1 VYDPEKLVATALG
14 VAVVVLV
21 LAIFAILGQE
31 ERSPHSENATK
42 EARKTN
48 FSGAFRS
55 IILVDTQA
63 RLFFGIV
70 VMTFV
75 GTLAQDVLLEPFGGL
90 VMKMEVGETTGL
102 TQYWGIGVLL
112 AMVLSGVILLKLL
125 GFMKVMRAGML
136 LSMLSFVGPI
146 AAGVSGNVGLLKAS
160 VMVMGFGTGLA
171 GAGMLSGTL
180 AFTSKIRAGMLLG
193 VWGVANMVGHAI
205 GSLLG
210 GVIVDGV
217 RVLTGNAFSAYTAVF
232 VFEIVVLAIALL
244 FTFQLKFNS
253 SAVYCE
259 EKQASAFA

>member
-1 VYDPEKLVATALG
+1 
-14 VAVVVLV
+14 
-21 LAIFAILGQE
+21 
-31 ERSPHSENATK
+31 
-42 EARKTN
+42 
-48 FSGAFRS
+48 
-55 IILVDTQA
+55 
-63 RLFFGIV
+63 
-70 VMTFV
+70 
-75 GTLAQDVLLEPFGGL
+75 
-90 VMKMEVGETTGL
+90 
-102 TQYWGIGVLL
+102 
-112 AMVLSGVILLKLL
+112 MVLSGVILLKLL